1 MALLL
6 GFLLLLG
13 LYGDIMSEGP
23 PPSSTYI
30 PDGLEYEFPP
40 TNYETKDSYEA
51 GPAGIFFQ
59 IVHIFL
65 HMVQPNAFPEDI
77 LRKVVQKKFDLS
89 TDYEKPENVVLILKI
104 IYYEIGIIICAVL
117 GLLFIFLMPLVGFVF
132 SLCRCCNKCGG
143 EMHQRQKKNG
153 AALKN
158 YFTLSLLVICIFI
171 SIGFIYGF
179 LANQHIRTHIEKTR
193 KLSES
198 NFNDLRTL
206 LNATP
211 GQIDYVLDQYTTT
224 KARAFSDLDNI
235 KLLLGGGIFE
245 QLKPRVVPVLDDIKA
260 MAEEIQDTRETLVE
274 VNSILTDMRQ
284 LSANLS
290 NSLTN
295 VKRNLEQALT
305 DPMCSVHPV
314 MTTCSNI
321 MNSLS
326 LLDGSIDFDQLPS
339 LDEQIG
345 NLNDILQTNLS
356 SLVQKHLART
366 IRDKKKNMISSSWG
380 SELDGY
386 SVGPHADSDTRC
398 SPTLPGY
405 KSFNAIPGIVQNET
419 VNVVSDVKMTL
430 DSIGSDI
437 KNISKN
443 IPIQDKL
450 SNFIRYLNDTE
461 NYIHRHLPT
470 LEEYDSYRWLGSL
483 VVCCSLTLIVIF
495 YCLGLLCGTYGYNQ
509 NATPTR
515 RGCVSNTG
523 GIFLMVGVG
532 FSFFFCWLLMTI
544 VVLTFVV
551 GGNVEKLVCEPYQN
565 KMLFQVLDT
574 PYLLNADWK
583 YYLSGMV
590 FNKPDIHLTFEQVYS
605 DCKENKGIYATL
617 KLENTYNISEHLSI
631 KEHTRNINNNF
642 ENMNIRIDNIVL
654 LDEAGRR
661 NLMDFSSSGID
672 KIDYGAFMAA
682 TGKNP
687 IKVNLLSFA
696 NDLEVKANN
705 LPQGN
710 LKQTLKSNA
719 GILRNIHRDEII
731 PLQKLMSAVHQKL
744 KELQQKSSGLGVKV
758 ANIILFLDSA
768 QDFITNRI
776 STIIAEESK
785 KYGNTIMSYF
795 EHYLQWVKISIT
807 EQIAACKPVATA
819 LDSAID
825 VFLCSYIIDPL
836 NLFWFGIG
844 KATAFLLPAIIFA
857 VKLAKYYRRMDSEDV
872 YDDDVETIP
881 MKKGGCNTLHKLS
894 GLKQQ
899 CTRTLIEAGSLKST
913 RQQSWFLP
921 ESLRE
926 SLSRALL

>member
-13 LYGDIMSEGP
+13 LYGDTMSEGP

-30 PDGLEYEFPP
+30 PEVWNEFPP
-40 TNYETKDSYEA
+40 TSYETRDSYEA
-51 GPAGIFFQ
+51 GPTGILFQ

-77 LRKVVQKKFDLS
+77 LRKVVQKEFDLS

-117 GLLFIFLMPLVGFVF
+117 GLLFIILMPLVGFVF

-153 AALKN
+153 AALKS

-171 SIGFIYGF
+171 SIGIIYGF
-179 LANQHIRTHIEKTR
+179 VANQHIRTHIEKTR

-211 GQIDYVLDQYTTT
+211 GQIDYVLEQYTTT

-260 MAEEIQDTRETLVE
+260 MAEEIQETRETLVE

-284 LSANLS
+284 LSANLN
-290 NSLTN
+290 NSLSN

-326 LLDGSIDFDQLPS
+326 LLNGSIDFDQLPS

-345 NLNDILQTNLS
+345 NLNDTLQTNLS
-356 SLVQKHLART
+356 SLVQK
-366 IRDKKKNMISSSWG
+366 
-380 SELDGY
+380 GY
-386 SVGPHADSDTRC
+386 R
-398 SPTLPGY
+398 
-405 KSFNAIPGIVQNET
+405 SFNAIPGIVQNET

-461 NYIHRHLPT
+461 NYIHHHLPT

-483 VVCCSLTLIVIF
+483 VVCCLLTLIVIF
-495 YCLGLLCGTYGYNQ
+495 YFLGLLCGTYGYDQ

-605 DCKENKGIYATL
+605 DCKENKGIYTTL

-631 KEHTRNINNNF
+631 KEHTGNINDNF

-687 IKVNLLSFA
+687 TKVNLLSFA
-696 NDLEVKANN
+696 NDLEVKANH
-705 LPQGN
+705 LPPGN
-710 LKQTLKSNA
+710 LKQTLKNNA

-785 KYGNTIMSYF
+785 KYGNTIISYF

-807 EQIAACKPVATA
+807 EQMAACKPVATA

-881 MKKGGCNTLHKLS
+881 MKNMES
-894 GLKQQ
+894 AN
-899 CTRTLIEAGSLKST
+899 IGS
-913 RQQSWFLP
+913 R
-921 ESLRE
+921 RH
-926 SLSRALL
+926 

>member
-13 LYGDIMSEGP
+13 LYGDTMSEGP
-23 PPSSTYI
+23 LPSSTYT
-30 PDGLEYEFPP
+30 PGGLEFEFPP
-40 TNYETKDSYEA
+40 TSYETRDSYEA

-77 LRKVVQKKFDLS
+77 LRKVVQKEFDLS

-117 GLLFIFLMPLVGFVF
+117 GLLFIILMPLVGFVF

-153 AALKN
+153 AALKS

-171 SIGFIYGF
+171 SIGIICGF
-179 LANQHIRTHIEKTR
+179 VASQHIRTHIEKTR

-245 QLKPRVVPVLDDIKA
+245 QLKPRVAPVLDDIKA
-260 MAEEIQDTRETLVE
+260 MAEEIQETRESLVE

-290 NSLTN
+290 NSLSN

-326 LLDGSIDFDQLPS
+326 LLDDSIDFDQLPS

-356 SLVQKHLART
+356 SLVQKSYR
-366 IRDKKKNMISSSWG
+366 
-380 SELDGY
+380 
-386 SVGPHADSDTRC
+386 
-398 SPTLPGY
+398 
-405 KSFNAIPGIVQNET
+405 SFSAIPGIVQNET

-443 IPIQDKL
+443 IPIQVTL

-483 VVCCSLTLIVIF
+483 VVCCLLTLIVIF
-495 YCLGLLCGTYGYNQ
+495 YCLGLLCGTYGYDQ

-574 PYLLNADWK
+574 PYLLNADWR

-631 KEHTRNINNNF
+631 KEHTGNINNNF

-687 IKVNLLSFA
+687 TKVNLLSFA
-696 NDLEVKANN
+696 NDLEVKANH
-705 LPQGN
+705 LPPGN
-710 LKQTLKSNA
+710 LKQTLKNNA

-744 KELQQKSSGLGVKV
+744 KELQQKSGGLGVKV

-807 EQIAACKPVATA
+807 EKMAACKPVATA

-872 YDDDVETIP
+872 YEDGVETIP
-881 MKKGGCNTLHKLS
+881 MKKLLMSRFIGLS
-894 GLKQQ
+894 FSEQYELGLSNNV
-899 CTRTLIEAGSLKST
+899 TS
-913 RQQSWFLP
+913 
-921 ESLRE
+921 
-926 SLSRALL
+926 

>member
-13 LYGDIMSEGP
+13 LHGDTMSEGP

-30 PDGLEYEFPP
+30 PDGLEFEFPP

-51 GPAGIFFQ
+51 GPTGIFFQ

-89 TDYEKPENVVLILKI
+89 TDYEKI

-117 GLLFIFLMPLVGFVF
+117 GLLFIILMPLVGFVF

-171 SIGFIYGF
+171 SIGIIYGF
-179 LANQHIRTHIEKTR
+179 VANQHIRTHIEKTR

-260 MAEEIQDTRETLVE
+260 MAEEIQETRETLVE

-290 NSLTN
+290 NSLSN
-295 VKRNLEQALT
+295 VKRNLEQALN

-356 SLVQKHLART
+356 SLVQK
-366 IRDKKKNMISSSWG
+366 
-380 SELDGY
+380 
-386 SVGPHADSDTRC
+386 
-398 SPTLPGY
+398 GY

-483 VVCCSLTLIVIF
+483 VVCCLLTLIVIF

-565 KMLFQVLDT
+565 KKLFQVLDT

-617 KLENTYNISEHLSI
+617 KLENTYNISELLSI
-631 KEHTRNINNNF
+631 KEHTGNINNNF
-642 ENMNIRIDNIVL
+642 ENMNVRIDNIVL

-687 IKVNLLSFA
+687 TKVNLLSFA
-696 NDLEVKANN
+696 NDLEVKANH

-710 LKQTLKSNA
+710 LKQTLKNNA

-758 ANIILFLDSA
+758 ANITLFLDSA

-785 KYGNTIMSYF
+785 KYGNSIMSYF

-807 EQIAACKPVATA
+807 EQMAACKPVATA

-872 YDDDVETIP
+872 YDD
-881 MKKGGCNTLHKLS
+881 
-894 GLKQQ
+894 
-899 CTRTLIEAGSLKST
+899 EAAIT
-913 RQQSWFLP
+913 HHTN
-921 ESLRE
+921 
-926 SLSRALL
+926 

>member
-6 GFLLLLG
+6 RFLLLLG
-13 LYGDIMSEGP
+13 LSGDTMSEGP
-23 PPSSTYI
+23 PPSSAYI
-30 PDGLEYEFPP
+30 PDGLEFEFPP
-40 TNYETKDSYEA
+40 TSYETRDSYEA
-51 GPAGIFFQ
+51 GPTGILFQ

-77 LRKVVQKKFDLS
+77 LRKVVQKEFDLS
-89 TDYEKPENVVLILKI
+89 TDYEKI

-117 GLLFIFLMPLVGFVF
+117 GLLFIILMPLVGFVF

-153 AALKN
+153 AALKS
-158 YFTLSLLVICIFI
+158 YFTLSLLVILNALLSFSCSFGI
-171 SIGFIYGF
+171 IYGF
-179 LANQHIRTHIEKTR
+179 VANQHIRTHIEKTR

-235 KLLLGGGIFE
+235 KLLLGDGIFK

-260 MAEEIQDTRETLVE
+260 MAEEIQETRETLVE

-290 NSLTN
+290 NSLSN
-295 VKRNLEQALT
+295 VKGNLEQALT

-356 SLVQKHLART
+356 SLVQK
-366 IRDKKKNMISSSWG
+366 
-380 SELDGY
+380 GY
-386 SVGPHADSDTRC
+386 R
-398 SPTLPGY
+398 
-405 KSFNAIPGIVQNET
+405 SFNAIPGIVQNET

-483 VVCCSLTLIVIF
+483 VVCCLLTLIVIF
-495 YCLGLLCGTYGYNQ
+495 YFLGLLCGTYGYDQ

-631 KEHTRNINNNF
+631 KEHTGNINNNF

-687 IKVNLLSFA
+687 TKVNLLSFA
-696 NDLEVKANN
+696 NDLEVKANH
-705 LPQGN
+705 LPPGN
-710 LKQTLKSNA
+710 LKQTLKNNA

-758 ANIILFLDSA
+758 ANIIRFLDSA

-785 KYGNTIMSYF
+785 KYGNTIISYF

-807 EQIAACKPVATA
+807 EQMAACKPVATA

-872 YDDDVETIP
+872 YDDE
-881 MKKGGCNTLHKLS
+881 
-894 GLKQQ
+894 
-899 CTRTLIEAGSLKST
+899 
-913 RQQSWFLP
+913 
-921 ESLRE
+921 
-926 SLSRALL
+926 

>member
-1 MALLL
+1 
-6 GFLLLLG
+6 
-13 LYGDIMSEGP
+13 
-23 PPSSTYI
+23 
-30 PDGLEYEFPP
+30 
-40 TNYETKDSYEA
+40 
-51 GPAGIFFQ
+51 
-59 IVHIFL
+59 
-65 HMVQPNAFPEDI
+65 
-77 LRKVVQKKFDLS
+77 
-89 TDYEKPENVVLILKI
+89 I

-117 GLLFIFLMPLVGFVF
+117 GLLFIILMPLVGFVF
-132 SLCRCCNKCGG
+132 SLCRCCN
-143 EMHQRQKKNG
+143 N
-153 AALKN
+153 
-158 YFTLSLLVICIFI
+158 
-171 SIGFIYGF
+171 IGIIYGF
-179 LANQHIRTHIEKTR
+179 VANQHIRTHIEKTR

-211 GQIDYVLDQYTTT
+211 GQIDYVLEQYTTT

-260 MAEEIQDTRETLVE
+260 MAEEIQETRETLVE

-284 LSANLS
+284 LSANLN
-290 NSLTN
+290 NSLSN

-326 LLDGSIDFDQLPS
+326 LLNGSIDFDQLPS

-345 NLNDILQTNLS
+345 NLNDTLQTNLS
-356 SLVQKHLART
+356 SLVQK
-366 IRDKKKNMISSSWG
+366 
-380 SELDGY
+380 GY
-386 SVGPHADSDTRC
+386 R
-398 SPTLPGY
+398 
-405 KSFNAIPGIVQNET
+405 SFNAIPGIVQNET

-461 NYIHRHLPT
+461 NYIHHHLPT

-483 VVCCSLTLIVIF
+483 VVCCLLTLIVIF
-495 YCLGLLCGTYGYNQ
+495 YFLGLLCGTYGYDQ

-605 DCKENKGIYATL
+605 DCKENKGIYTTL

-631 KEHTRNINNNF
+631 KEHTGNINDNF

-687 IKVNLLSFA
+687 TKVNLLSFA
-696 NDLEVKANN
+696 NDLEVKANH
-705 LPQGN
+705 LPPGN
-710 LKQTLKSNA
+710 LKQTLKNNA

-785 KYGNTIMSYF
+785 KYGNTIISYF

-807 EQIAACKPVATA
+807 EQMAACKPVATA

-872 YDDDVETIP
+872 YDDE
-881 MKKGGCNTLHKLS
+881 
-894 GLKQQ
+894 
-899 CTRTLIEAGSLKST
+899 
-913 RQQSWFLP
+913 
-921 ESLRE
+921 
-926 SLSRALL
+926 

>member
-6 GFLLLLG
+6 RFLLLLG
-13 LYGDIMSEGP
+13 LYGDTMSEGP
-23 PPSSTYI
+23 PPSSAYI
-30 PDGLEYEFPP
+30 PDGLEFEFPP
-40 TNYETKDSYEA
+40 TSYETRDSYEA
-51 GPAGIFFQ
+51 GPTGILFQ

-77 LRKVVQKKFDLS
+77 LRKVVQKEFDLS
-89 TDYEKPENVVLILKI
+89 TDYEKI

-117 GLLFIFLMPLVGFVF
+117 GLLFIILMPLVGFVF

-153 AALKN
+153 AALKS

-171 SIGFIYGF
+171 SFGIIYGF
-179 LANQHIRTHIEKTR
+179 VANQHIRTHIEKTR

-235 KLLLGGGIFE
+235 KLLLGDGIFK

-260 MAEEIQDTRETLVE
+260 MAE
-274 VNSILTDMRQ
+274 
-284 LSANLS
+284 
-290 NSLTN
+290 
-295 VKRNLEQALT
+295 
-305 DPMCSVHPV
+305 
-314 MTTCSNI
+314 
-321 MNSLS
+321 
-326 LLDGSIDFDQLPS
+326 
-339 LDEQIG
+339 
-345 NLNDILQTNLS
+345 
-356 SLVQKHLART
+356 
-366 IRDKKKNMISSSWG
+366 
-380 SELDGY
+380 
-386 SVGPHADSDTRC
+386 
-398 SPTLPGY
+398 
-405 KSFNAIPGIVQNET
+405 
-419 VNVVSDVKMTL
+419 DVKMTL

-483 VVCCSLTLIVIF
+483 VVCCLLTLIVIF
-495 YCLGLLCGTYGYNQ
+495 YFLGLLCGTYGYNQ

-515 RGCVSNTG
+515 RGGVSNTG

-590 FNKPDIHLTFEQVYS
+590 FNKPDIHLTFEQVYR

-631 KEHTRNINNNF
+631 KEHTGNINNNF

-687 IKVNLLSFA
+687 TKVNLLSFA
-696 NDLEVKANN
+696 NDLEVKANH
-705 LPQGN
+705 LPPGN
-710 LKQTLKSNA
+710 LKQTLKNNA

-758 ANIILFLDSA
+758 ANIIRFLDSA

-785 KYGNTIMSYF
+785 KYGNTIISYF

-807 EQIAACKPVATA
+807 EQMAACKPVATA

-881 MKKGGCNTLHKLS
+881 MKKYGKC
-894 GLKQQ
+894 
-899 CTRTLIEAGSLKST
+899 
-913 RQQSWFLP
+913 
-921 ESLRE
+921 
-926 SLSRALL
+926 

>member
-13 LYGDIMSEGP
+13 LHGDTMSEGP

-30 PDGLEYEFPP
+30 PDGLEFEFPP

-51 GPAGIFFQ
+51 GPTGIFFQ

-89 TDYEKPENVVLILKI
+89 TDYEKI
-104 IYYEIGIIICAVL
+104 IYYEIGIITCAVL
-117 GLLFIFLMPLVGFVF
+117 GLLFIILMPLVGFVF

-171 SIGFIYGF
+171 SIGIIYGF
-179 LANQHIRTHIEKTR
+179 VANQHIRTHVEKTR

-245 QLKPRVVPVLDDIKA
+245 HLKPRVVPVLDDIKA
-260 MAEEIQDTRETLVE
+260 MAEEIQETRETLVE
-274 VNSILTDMRQ
+274 VNSILTDMRH

-290 NSLTN
+290 NSLSN
-295 VKRNLEQALT
+295 VKRNLEQALN

-321 MNSLS
+321 MNSLR

-356 SLVQKHLART
+356 SLVQK
-366 IRDKKKNMISSSWG
+366 
-380 SELDGY
+380 
-386 SVGPHADSDTRC
+386 
-398 SPTLPGY
+398 GY

-419 VNVVSDVKMTL
+419 VHVVSDVKMTL

-483 VVCCSLTLIVIF
+483 VVCCLLTLIVIF

-565 KMLFQVLDT
+565 KKLFQVLDT

-617 KLENTYNISEHLSI
+617 KLENTYNISEFLSI
-631 KEHTRNINNNF
+631 KEHTGNINNNF

-654 LDEAGRR
+654 LDEAGKR

-682 TGKNP
+682 
-687 IKVNLLSFA
+687 
-696 NDLEVKANN
+696 
-705 LPQGN
+705 PQGN
-710 LKQTLKSNA
+710 LKQTLKNNA

-744 KELQQKSSGLGVKV
+744 KDLQQKSSGLGVKV
-758 ANIILFLDSA
+758 ANIILVLDSA
-768 QDFITNRI
+768 QDLITNQI

-785 KYGNTIMSYF
+785 KYGNSIMSYF
-795 EHYLQWVKISIT
+795 ERYLQWVKISIT
-807 EQIAACKPVATA
+807 EQMAACKPVATA

-881 MKKGGCNTLHKLS
+881 MKKYGKC
-894 GLKQQ
+894 
-899 CTRTLIEAGSLKST
+899 
-913 RQQSWFLP
+913 
-921 ESLRE
+921 
-926 SLSRALL
+926 